1 MTKENKVEK
10 IKEEVWKELNSKKE
24 FGKFSEFWKK
34 QPDKETTA
42 FVVVDRAIDSAIQK
56 TTEFHESAIK
66 TLLASRAV
74 DIEKAMAMQKAID
87 EKEFE
92 KNIKELI
99 KSFGSKESQEEVQNI
114 ILPYLLKLDKETRS
128 GEGKKIAEE
137 IFGEIDRLKV
147 IKDRGW
153 IGTQEKYE
161 KLKKKFGVEK
171 VK

>member
-128 GEGKKIAEE
+128 DEGKKIIEE
-137 IFGEIDRLKV
+137 IDY
-147 IKDRGW
+147 KDLW
-153 IGTQEKYE
+153 DKNKWKE
-161 KLKKKFGVEK
+161 VEK
-171 VK
+171 VKKKCGV

>member
-99 KSFGSKESQEEVQNI
+99 KSFGSKESQEEI
-114 ILPYLLKLDKETRS
+114 R
-128 GEGKKIAEE
+128 
-137 IFGEIDRLKV
+137 R
-147 IKDRGW
+147 
-153 IGTQEKYE
+153 
-161 KLKKKFGVEK
+161 
-171 VK
+171 